1 MSRMK
6 NWTSYLIS
14 QKSIKK
20 ELNGIHKKMSVMVTA
35 VTNTSKTCR
44 NLFAQENQFRVLT
57 HREYCAASIK
67 VTGEC

>member
-1 MSRMK
+1 M
-6 NWTSYLIS
+6 L
-14 QKSIKK
+14 
-20 ELNGIHKKMSVMVTA
+20 TA

-57 HREYCAASIK
+57 HLEYCAASIK